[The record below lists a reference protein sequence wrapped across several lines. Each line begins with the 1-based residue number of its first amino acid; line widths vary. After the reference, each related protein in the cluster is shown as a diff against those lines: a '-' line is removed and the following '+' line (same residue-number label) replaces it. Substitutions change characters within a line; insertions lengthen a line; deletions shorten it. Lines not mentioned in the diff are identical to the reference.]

1 MSNSSS
7 GARDKSSRARH
18 SSSAGKSGATGGN
31 SHLSLIVGG
40 VPAHTQP
47 LTREGT
53 GFSHNRVAPKIGPVL
68 RTTDFD
74 RVLHSWVGKLT
85 GGVAPTAL
93 ALAYVDWIAHLV
105 TQPGKMNDLL
115 AAAVHKHAQLA
126 AFSASCALNSKSDKC
141 SELRNSDARFR
152 GDGWDEWPFN
162 VYAEAFMLGEEWWQ
176 QATATVQ
183 GVSQHHRDLLAFLAR
198 QLTDTCS
205 PSNFPLTNPQV
216 LKTTIDRGGLNL
228 LEGMANGLEDL
239 FRQTSRSRP
248 VGAENY
254 IPGRTVAVTPGKVIH
269 RNRLM
274 ELIQYSPQT
283 KEVHAEPILI
293 VPAWIMKYYILDLSP
308 ENSLIRYLVERGHT
322 VFMISWIN
330 PGRPE
335 RDLGMDD
342 YREMGVMAALDILQ
356 TVVPGQKIHGVGY
369 CLGGTLLSLTAAAM
383 ARDGDERLATM
394 TLFAA
399 QVDFEEAGE
408 LLLFIDEA
416 QLTFLEN
423 MMAEQGFL
431 DKGQLSAA
439 FNLLRSKDL
448 IWSRAI
454 DEYLEG
460 RRQPMFDLMA
470 WSADSTR
477 LPFRMH
483 SEYLRSFFLNNDL
496 SEGRYMIG
504 GEGVALTDIRAPIFA
519 VGTEKDH
526 IAPLRSVYKI
536 YLYSDTDVTFVLT
549 TGGHNAGVITPPGQA
564 RRNYRMGFRSAEDR
578 YVHPGRWYENTPPT
592 EGSWW
597 PAWQQWLVEHSSGKQ
612 PPPGIGAPRQGT
624 VAIEDAPGTYVQMP

>member
-1 MSNSSS
+1 MSESSS
-7 GARDKSSRARH
+7 GKRGRP
-18 SSSAGKSGATGGN
+18 SGAKPSSPAQREMGGN
-31 SHLSLIVGG
+31 THLSLVVGG
-40 VPAHTQP
+40 VPAHTQR
-47 LTREGT
+47 LTGEGT
-53 GFSHNRVAPKIGPVL
+53 GYSHNRVAPKIGPVL

-74 RVLHSWVGKLT
+74 RVLHAWIGRMT

-93 ALAYVDWIAHLV
+93 ALAYLDWIGHLIV
-105 TQPGKMNDLL
+105 QPGKQNDLAVNALHRYAHL
-115 AAAVHKHAQLA
+115 AT
-126 AFSASCALNSKSDKC
+126 FASRCALNAEEDKC
-141 SELRNSDARFR
+141 GELRGSDARFR
-152 GDGWDEWPFN
+152 SERWGRWPFN

-183 GVSQHHRDLLAFLAR
+183 GVSQHHRDLLAFIAR

-205 PSNFPLTNPQV
+205 PSNFPWSNPDV
-216 LKTTIDRGGLNL
+216 LKITVDRGGANL
-228 LEGMANGLEDL
+228 VEGAANAAED
-239 FRQTSRSRP
+239 FARQMTRGRP
-248 VGAENY
+248 VGAEKY
-254 IPGRTVAVTPGKVIH
+254 IPGEGVALTPGKVIY
-269 RNRLM
+269 RNRLI

-283 KEVHAEPILI
+283 EEVHAEPLLI

-308 ENSLIRYLVERGHT
+308 ENSLVRYLVEHGHT

-335 RDLGMDD
+335 RDFGMDD
-342 YREMGVMAALDILQ
+342 YRELGILAALEIIESI
-356 TVVPGQKIHGVGY
+356 VPNRQVHGVGY
-369 CLGGTLLSLTAAAM
+369 CLGGTLLSLCAAAM
-383 ARDGDERLATM
+383 ARDGDDRLATI

-439 FNLLRSKDL
+439 FNLMRSKDL
-448 IWSRAI
+448 IWSRMI

-460 RRQPMFDLMA
+460 QRQPMFDLMA

-483 SEYLRSFFLNNDL
+483 SEYLRSLFLNNDL
-496 SEGRYMIG
+496 SEGRYIVG
-504 GEGVALTDIRAPIFA
+504 GEGIALTDIRAPIFA

-526 IAPLRSVYKI
+526 IAPWRSVYKVH
-536 YLYSDTDVTFVLT
+536 LYSDTDVTFVLT
-549 TGGHNAGVITPPGQA
+549 SGGHNAGIITPPGQT
-564 RRNYRMGFRSAEDR
+564 RRNYRMTFHNAEHT
-578 YVHPGRWYENTPPT
+578 YVHPSRWYETAPVT

-597 PAWQQWLVEHSSGKQ
+597 PAWEEWLASHSTGKTK
-612 PPPGIGAPRQGT
+612 PPAIGAPRKGID
-624 VAIEDAPGTYVQMP
+624 VLEDAPGRYVQMP